1 MQGGKCIRALMLWGI
16 SVFSWKKIQ
25 FNCNELKR
33 TTVVRDSIKKI
44 EEVRGGEDDL
54 FKGSPYPSPDSLFL
68 GRNLSFVSCFDF
80 NLTGTER
87 ASLAVD
93 DDGDAAPEKA
103 DAGEEVEDDRTGAGT
118 GRQAGNRGG

>member
-1 MQGGKCIRALMLWGI
+1 M
-16 SVFSWKKIQ
+16 
-25 FNCNELKR
+25 NCKR
-33 TTVVRDSIKKI
+33 KTIVRDSIKKI

-54 FKGSPYPSPDSLFL
+54 FKGHLTPPPIHFFL

-103 DAGEEVEDDRTGAGT
+103 DAGEEVEDDRVA
-118 GRQAGNRGG
+118 